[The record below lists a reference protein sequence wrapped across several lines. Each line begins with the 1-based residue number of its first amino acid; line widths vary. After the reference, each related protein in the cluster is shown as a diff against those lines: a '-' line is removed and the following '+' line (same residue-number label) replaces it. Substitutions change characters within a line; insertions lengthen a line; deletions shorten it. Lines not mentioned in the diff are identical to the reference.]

1 MYGAEA
7 PTTTLW
13 HNQCFTWVMGKKLIP
28 KIDFSGLDC
37 LATGALVIDADGRIV
52 YVNPAAETL
61 LGMSGVLLVAEPV
74 RQVFERSP
82 EVLSAIETARAEQ
95 ETVIEYELDLILGTH
110 PAVRVGCSISP
121 LERPPGAI
129 LVEMRA
135 VDPQLRIARLERARL
150 QQEANRELL
159 RNLAHEIK
167 NPLGGIRGAAQ
178 LLEHELPR
186 ESLREYT
193 QVIIKES
200 DRLQSLMERLLT
212 PHRTPRF
219 GAVNIHEVLERVRS
233 LVLAETPSVNV
244 RRDYDLSLPEIR
256 ADIEQLIQATLNVAR
271 NAVQA
276 MHGNGHGHGG
286 GHGSGSG
293 HGPGQAEI
301 VLKTRV
307 ARQIMLE
314 SRRYQLGMRVEIIDN
329 GPGIPPEI
337 REQIFYPLVSGREG
351 GSGLGLAVAQTLIA
365 QNHGTIDCE
374 SQPGHTVFSIF
385 LPLPISTP

>member
-1 MYGAEA
+1 MSMVSST
-7 PTTTLW
+7 PT
-13 HNQCFTWVMGKKLIP
+13 
-28 KIDFSGLDC
+28 DFLGLDC
-37 LATGALVIDADGRIV
+37 LSTGVMVLDADNRIH

-61 LGMSGVLLVAEPV
+61 LGMSGALLIGNAAE
-74 RQVFERSP
+74 QSFEHSL
-82 EVLSAIETARAEQ
+82 ELLQAVQTARSEQ
-95 ETVIEYELDLILGTH
+95 ETVIEYEIDVSVSGHL
-110 PAVRVGCSISP
+110 PVRVGCSVSP
-121 LERPPGAI
+121 LDKQPGAVLI
-129 LVEMRA
+129 EMRA
-135 VDPQLRIARLERARL
+135 VDPHLRIARLEQTRL

-212 PHRTPRF
+212 PHRTPHF

-233 LVLAETPSVNV
+233 LILAETPGVAL

-256 ADIEQLIQATLNVAR
+256 ADAEQLIQSTLNIAR

-276 MHGNGHGHGG
+276 MHGNG
-286 GHGSGSG
+286 
-293 HGPGQAEI
+293 EI
-301 VLKTRV
+301 VFRTRV
-307 ARQIMLE
+307 ARQITLE
-314 SRRYQLGMRVEIIDN
+314 SRRYRLGMRVEIIDN
-329 GPGIPPEI
+329 GPGVPDDI

-351 GSGLGLAVAQTLIA
+351 GSGLGLAVAQTLVA
-365 QNHGTIDCE
+365 QNHGTIECE
-374 SQPGHTVFSIF
+374 SRPGHTVFSIF
-385 LPLPISTP
+385 LPLTV

>member
-1 MYGAEA
+1 M
-7 PTTTLW
+7 PTTPT
-13 HNQCFTWVMGKKLIP
+13 
-28 KIDFSGLDC
+28 DFSGLD
-37 LATGALVIDADGRIV
+37 LLSTGAMILDGDNHILFI
-52 YVNPAAETL
+52 NPAGETL
-61 LGMSGVLLVAEPV
+61 LGVSGALLVGNLAEHALGGSLELLKAV
-74 RQVFERSP
+74 QTSRS
-82 EVLSAIETARAEQ
+82 EQ
-95 ETVIEYELDLILGTH
+95 ETVIEYELEVTVNGH
-110 PAVRVGCSISP
+110 PPIRIGCSISP
-121 LERPPGAI
+121 LEQPPQALLI
-129 LVEMRA
+129 EMRA
-135 VDPQLRIARLERARL
+135 ADPHLRIARLEQSRL

-212 PHRTPRF
+212 PHRMPRF

-233 LVLAETPSVNV
+233 LILAETPSVTL

-256 ADIEQLIQATLNVAR
+256 ADAEQLIQATLNIAR

-276 MHGNGHGHGG
+276 MHGNG
-286 GHGSGSG
+286 
-293 HGPGQAEI
+293 EI
-301 VLKTRV
+301 ILKTRV
-307 ARQIMLE
+307 ARQLTLE
-314 SRRYQLGMRVEIIDN
+314 SRRHRLGMRIDIIDN
-329 GPGIPPEI
+329 GPGIPDEI

-351 GSGLGLAVAQTLIA
+351 GSGLGLAVSQTLVA

-374 SQPGHTVFSIF
+374 SQPGRTAFSIF
-385 LPLPISTP
+385 LPIPV

>member
-1 MYGAEA
+1 MPASL
-7 PTTTLW
+7 P
-13 HNQCFTWVMGKKLIP
+13 
-28 KIDFSGLDC
+28 DFSGLDC
-37 LATGALVIDADGRIV
+37 LATGAMVLDADNIIR
-52 YVNPAAETL
+52 YVNPAGETL
-61 LGMSGVLLVAEPV
+61 LGVSGALLVGNAAD
-74 RQVFERSP
+74 QALDRST
-82 EVLSAIETARAEQ
+82 ELLKAIQTARSEE
-95 ETVIEYELDLILGTH
+95 ETVIEYELEVTVNGH
-110 PAVRVGCSISP
+110 PPIRIGCSITP
-121 LERPPGAI
+121 LEQPQQAVLI
-129 LVEMRA
+129 EMRA
-135 VDPQLRIARLERARL
+135 VDPHLRIARLEQARL

-233 LVLAETPSVNV
+233 LVMAETPSVSL
-244 RRDYDLSLPEIR
+244 RRNYDLSLPEIR
-256 ADIEQLIQATLNVAR
+256 ADAEQLIQATLNIAR

-276 MHGNGHGHGG
+276 IHGNGHGHGQG
-286 GHGSGSG
+286 
-293 HGPGQAEI
+293 EI
-301 VLKTRV
+301 IFKTRV
-307 ARQIMLE
+307 ARQITLE
-314 SRRYQLGMRVEIIDN
+314 SRRHRLGMRVEIIDN
-329 GPGIPPEI
+329 GPGIPDEI

-351 GSGLGLAVAQTLIA
+351 GSGLGLAVAQTLVA

-374 SQPGHTVFSIF
+374 SHPGHTAFSIF
-385 LPLPISTP
+385 LPITP

>member
-1 MYGAEA
+1 MSMPPFS
-7 PTTTLW
+7 PT
-13 HNQCFTWVMGKKLIP
+13 
-28 KIDFSGLDC
+28 DYSGLDY
-37 LATGALVIDADGRIV
+37 LSTGTMILDAGRRII

-61 LGMSGVLLVAEPV
+61 LGISGVLLLEDDAMT
-74 RQVFERSP
+74 VFERSP
-82 EVLSAIETARAEQ
+82 ELLAAVQTACAQQ
-95 ETVIEYELDLILGTH
+95 ETVIEYELDVVVSGH
-110 PAVRVGCSISP
+110 PPIRLSCSVSP
-121 LERPPGAI
+121 LDKPEDAVLI
-129 LVEMRA
+129 EMRA
-135 VDPQLRIARLERARL
+135 VDPHLRIARLEQARL

-212 PHRTPRF
+212 PHRMPRF

-233 LVLAETPSVNV
+233 LILAETPSMSL
-244 RRDYDLSLPEIR
+244 RRDYDISLPEIR
-256 ADIEQLIQATLNVAR
+256 ADAEQLIQATLNIAR

-276 MHGNGHGHGG
+276 MHGQG
-286 GHGSGSG
+286 
-293 HGPGQAEI
+293 EI
-301 VLKTRV
+301 IFKTRV
-307 ARQIMLE
+307 ARQITLE

-329 GPGIPPEI
+329 GPGIPDEI
-337 REQIFYPLVSGREG
+337 REQIFFPLVSGREG
-351 GSGLGLAVAQTLIA
+351 GSGLGLAVAQTLVA

-374 SQPGHTVFSIF
+374 SRPGRTSFSIF
-385 LPLPISTP
+385 LPLPG

>member
-1 MYGAEA
+1 MSL
-7 PTTTLW
+7 PPST
-13 HNQCFTWVMGKKLIP
+13 
-28 KIDFSGLDC
+28 DFSGLDC
-37 LATGALVIDADGRIV
+37 LATGTLVLDADGRIV
-52 YVNPAAETL
+52 FINPAAEAL
-61 LGMSGVLLVAEPV
+61 LGVSGALLIGEEALKA
-74 RQVFERSP
+74 FARSP
-82 EVLSAIETARAEQ
+82 ELLNAIQTARSEQ
-95 ETVIEYELDLILGTH
+95 EVVIEYELDLMMGGH
-110 PAVRVGCSISP
+110 PTLRVGCSVSP
-121 LERPPGAI
+121 LENPAHAMLI
-129 LVEMRA
+129 EMRA
-135 VDPQLRIARLERARL
+135 ADPQLRIARLERARL

-212 PHRTPRF
+212 PHRMPRF

-233 LVLAETPSVNV
+233 LILAETPSVAL
-244 RRDYDLSLPEIR
+244 RRDYDISLPEIH
-256 ADIEQLIQATLNVAR
+256 ADSEQLIQATLNVAR

-276 MHGNGHGHGG
+276 MHGQG
-286 GHGSGSG
+286 
-293 HGPGQAEI
+293 EI
-301 VLKTRV
+301 ILKTRV
-307 ARQIMLE
+307 ARQITLE
-314 SRRYQLGMRVEIIDN
+314 SRRYQLGMRIEIVDN
-329 GPGIPPEI
+329 GPGIPDEI

-351 GSGLGLAVAQTLIA
+351 GSGLGLAVAQTLVA

-385 LPLPISTP
+385 LPLPN

>member
-1 MYGAEA
+1 MKQLL
-7 PTTTLW
+7 PT
-13 HNQCFTWVMGKKLIP
+13 
-28 KIDFSGLDC
+28 DFSGLDC
-37 LATGALVIDADGRIV
+37 LATGTVVLDPGDRVR

-61 LGMSGVLLVAEPV
+61 LGMSGAVLVGERAGHA
-74 RQVFERSP
+74 FERSP
-82 EVLSAIETARAEQ
+82 ELLDAIDTARTEQ
-95 ETVIEYELDLILGTH
+95 ETVIEYELDVAVGQH
-110 PAVRVGCSISP
+110 PPIRIACSVSP
-121 LERPPGAI
+121 LDKPEQALLI
-129 LVEMRA
+129 EMRA
-135 VDPQLRIARLERARL
+135 IDPQLRIARLEQARL

-212 PHRTPRF
+212 PHRVPRF

-233 LVLAETPSVNV
+233 LILAETPSVTL
-244 RRDYDLSLPEIR
+244 RRDYDISLPEIR
-256 ADIEQLIQATLNVAR
+256 ADAEQLIQAVLNIAR

-276 MHGNGHGHGG
+276 MHGQG
-286 GHGSGSG
+286 
-293 HGPGQAEI
+293 EI
-301 VLKTRV
+301 IFRTRV
-307 ARQIMLE
+307 ARQITLE
-314 SRRYQLGMRVEIIDN
+314 SRRYRLGMRVEIIDN
-329 GPGIPPEI
+329 GPGVPDDI

-374 SQPGHTVFSIF
+374 SRPGHTVFSIF
-385 LPLPISTP
+385 LPLPG

>member
-1 MYGAEA
+1 MSFPDSE
-7 PTTTLW
+7 
-13 HNQCFTWVMGKKLIP
+13 
-28 KIDFSGLDC
+28 FSGLDS
-37 LATGALVIDADGRIV
+37 LSTGTLVLDADSVIR
-52 YVNPAAETL
+52 YVNPAIETL
-61 LGMSGVLLVAEPV
+61 LGVSGVLLLGDAAEHAFV
-74 RQVFERSP
+74 RSP
-82 EVLSAIETARAEQ
+82 EFLAAIQTARSEL
-95 ETVIEYELDLILGTH
+95 ETVIEYELDVAVNGH
-110 PAVRVGCSISP
+110 PPIRVGCNISP
-121 LERPPGAI
+121 LDHPPHCV

-135 VDPQLRIARLERARL
+135 VDPHLRIARLEQARL

-200 DRLQSLMERLLT
+200 DRLQTLMERLLT

-233 LVLAETPSVNV
+233 LILAETPSVIL
-244 RRDYDLSLPEIR
+244 RRDYDISLPEIR
-256 ADIEQLIQATLNVAR
+256 ADAEQLIQATLNIAR

-276 MHGNGHGHGG
+276 MHGQGR
-286 GHGSGSG
+286 
-293 HGPGQAEI
+293 I
-301 VLKTRV
+301 VFRTRV
-307 ARQIMLE
+307 ARQITLE
-314 SRRYQLGMRVEIIDN
+314 SRRHKLGMRVEIIDD
-329 GPGIPPEI
+329 GPGIPDDI

-351 GSGLGLAVAQTLIA
+351 GSGLGLAVSQTLVA

-374 SQPGHTVFSIF
+374 SEPGRTVFSIF
-385 LPLPISTP
+385 LPLPV

>member
-1 MYGAEA
+1 MSMSLPP
-7 PTTTLW
+7 PTD
-13 HNQCFTWVMGKKLIP
+13 FT
-28 KIDFSGLDC
+28 GLDC
-37 LATGALVIDADGRIV
+37 LSTGTLVLDADGRIV
-52 YVNPAAETL
+52 FINPAAETL
-61 LGMSGVLLVAEPV
+61 LGVSGALLVGEDVLKA
-74 RQVFERSP
+74 FARSP
-82 EVLSAIETARAEQ
+82 ELLNAIQTARSEQ
-95 ETVIEYELDLILGTH
+95 EVVIEYELDLMMGGH
-110 PAVRVGCSISP
+110 PTLRVGCSVTP
-121 LERPPGAI
+121 LDNPPHAM

-135 VDPQLRIARLERARL
+135 ADPQLRIARLERARL

-212 PHRTPRF
+212 PHRMPRF

-233 LVLAETPSVNV
+233 LILAETPSVAL
-244 RRDYDLSLPEIR
+244 RRDYDISLPEIH
-256 ADIEQLIQATLNVAR
+256 ADSEQLIQATLNVAR

-276 MHGNGHGHGG
+276 MHGQG
-286 GHGSGSG
+286 
-293 HGPGQAEI
+293 EI
-301 VLKTRV
+301 ILKTRV
-307 ARQIMLE
+307 ARQITLE
-314 SRRYQLGMRVEIIDN
+314 SRRYQLGMRVEIVDN
-329 GPGIPPEI
+329 GPGIPDEI

-351 GSGLGLAVAQTLIA
+351 GSGLGLAVAQTLVA

-385 LPLPISTP
+385 LPLPN

>member
-1 MYGAEA
+1 MSMPPSSLNE
-7 PTTTLW
+7 
-13 HNQCFTWVMGKKLIP
+13 
-28 KIDFSGLDC
+28 FSGLDC
-37 LATGALVIDADGRIV
+37 LSTGTIVLDAGGCID

-61 LGMSGVLLVAEPV
+61 LGVSGVLLVGEDAM
-74 RQVFERSP
+74 QVFENSP
-82 EVLSAIETARAEQ
+82 ELLNAIHTARSKQ
-95 ETVIEYELDLILGTH
+95 EIVIEYEFDLVVNGHLPI
-110 PAVRVGCSISP
+110 RVGCSISP
-121 LERPPGAI
+121 LEKPQHAVLI
-129 LVEMRA
+129 EMRA
-135 VDPQLRIARLERARL
+135 ADPQLRIARLERARL

-233 LVLAETPSVNV
+233 LILAETPSVAL
-244 RRDYDLSLPEIR
+244 RRDYDTSLPEIR
-256 ADIEQLIQATLNVAR
+256 ADAEQLIQAMLNIAR

-276 MHGNGHGHGG
+276 MHGQG
-286 GHGSGSG
+286 
-293 HGPGQAEI
+293 EI
-301 VLKTRV
+301 ILKTRV
-307 ARQIMLE
+307 ARQITLE
-314 SRRYQLGMRVEIIDN
+314 SRHFRLGMCIEIIDN
-329 GPGIPPEI
+329 GPGIPDEI

-374 SQPGHTVFSIF
+374 SRPG
-385 LPLPISTP
+385 

>member
-1 MYGAEA
+1 MSMTPSS
-7 PTTTLW
+7 PT
-13 HNQCFTWVMGKKLIP
+13 G
-28 KIDFSGLDC
+28 FSGLDC
-37 LATGALVIDADGRIV
+37 LSTGALVLDAEDRIA

-61 LGMSGVLLVAEPV
+61 LGVSGALLLGDRAGAA
-74 RQVFERSP
+74 FDRSP
-82 EVLSAIETARAEQ
+82 EFLDAILAARTTQ
-95 ETVIEYELDLILGTH
+95 ETVIEYELDVSVSGH
-110 PAVRVGCSISP
+110 PPIRLGCSVSP
-121 LERPPGAI
+121 LDAWPGSVLI
-129 LVEMRA
+129 EMRA
-135 VDPQLRIARLERARL
+135 VDPHLRIARLEQARL

-212 PHRTPRF
+212 PHRMPRF

-233 LVLAETPSVNV
+233 LILAETPSVTL
-244 RRDYDLSLPEIR
+244 RRDYDISLPEIR
-256 ADIEQLIQATLNVAR
+256 ADAEQLIQATLNIAR

-276 MHGNGHGHGG
+276 MHGDGHGHGR
-286 GHGSGSG
+286 
-293 HGPGQAEI
+293 GQGEI
-301 VLKTRV
+301 IFRTRV
-307 ARQIMLE
+307 ARQITLE

-329 GPGIPPEI
+329 GPGIPDEI

-351 GSGLGLAVAQTLIA
+351 GSGLGLAVAQTLVA

-374 SQPGHTVFSIF
+374 SRPGHTVFSIF
-385 LPLPISTP
+385 LPLPG

>member
-1 MYGAEA
+1 MSMTPA
-7 PTTTLW
+7 PS
-13 HNQCFTWVMGKKLIP
+13 P
-28 KIDFSGLDC
+28 DFSGLDC
-37 LATGALVIDADGRIV
+37 LSTGAMVLDGDNRIL
-52 YVNPAAETL
+52 YVNPAGETL
-61 LGMSGVLLVAEPV
+61 LGVSGALLVGNLAE
-74 RQVFERSP
+74 QALDRSI
-82 EVLSAIETARAEQ
+82 ELLKAIQTSRSEQ
-95 ETVIEYELDLILGTH
+95 ETVIEYELEVTVNGH
-110 PAVRVGCSISP
+110 PPIRIGCSISP
-121 LERPPGAI
+121 LEQPPQAV

-135 VDPQLRIARLERARL
+135 VDPHLRIARLEQARL

-200 DRLQSLMERLLT
+200 DRLQSLMEQLLT
-212 PHRTPRF
+212 PHRMPRF

-233 LVLAETPSVNV
+233 LVLAETPSVTL

-256 ADIEQLIQATLNVAR
+256 ADAEQLIQATLNIAR

-276 MHGNGHGHGG
+276 MHGQGD
-286 GHGSGSG
+286 
-293 HGPGQAEI
+293 I
-301 VLKTRV
+301 ILRTRV
-307 ARQIMLE
+307 ARQITLE
-314 SRRYQLGMRVEIIDN
+314 SRRHRLGMRVEIIDN
-329 GPGIPPEI
+329 GPGIPDEI

-351 GSGLGLAVAQTLIA
+351 GSGLGLAVSQTLVA

-374 SQPGHTVFSIF
+374 SQPGHTAFSIF
-385 LPLPISTP
+385 LPIPL

>member
-1 MYGAEA
+1 MV
-7 PTTTLW
+7 L
-13 HNQCFTWVMGKKLIP
+13 
-28 KIDFSGLDC
+28 
-37 LATGALVIDADGRIV
+37 DADGRIL

-61 LGMSGVLLVAEPV
+61 LGVSGALLVGGDADIML
-74 RQVFERSP
+74 ERSP
-82 EVLSAIETARAEQ
+82 ELLKAVQTARSEQ
-95 ETVIEYELDLILGTH
+95 ETVIEYELDLVVSGH
-110 PAVRVGCSISP
+110 PPIRIGCSISP
-121 LERPPGAI
+121 LESSPQAI
-129 LVEMRA
+129 LIEMGA
-135 VDPQLRIARLERARL
+135 VDPHLRIARLEQSRL

-212 PHRTPRF
+212 PHRTPHF
-219 GAVNIHEVLERVRS
+219 GAINIHEVLERVRS
-233 LVLAETPSVNV
+233 LILAETPSITL
-244 RRDYDLSLPEIR
+244 RRDYDISLPDIR
-256 ADIEQLIQATLNVAR
+256 ADAEQLIQATLNIAR

-276 MHGNGHGHGG
+276 MR
-286 GHGSGSG
+286 
-293 HGPGQAEI
+293 GQGEL
-301 VLKTRV
+301 VFRTRV
-307 ARQIMLE
+307 SRQITLE
-314 SRRYQLGMRVEIIDN
+314 SRRYRLGLRIEIIDN
-329 GPGIPPEI
+329 GPGIPEDI
-337 REQIFYPLVSGREG
+337 RDQIFYPLVSGREG

-385 LPLPISTP
+385 LPIAT

>member
-1 MYGAEA
+1 MRMMTSFPSE
-7 PTTTLW
+7 
-13 HNQCFTWVMGKKLIP
+13 
-28 KIDFSGLDC
+28 FSGLDC
-37 LATGALVIDADGRIV
+37 LATGAMVLDADSRIR

-61 LGMSGVLLVAEPV
+61 LGLSGALLVGDDAG
-74 RQVFERSP
+74 RTFERSP
-82 EVLSAIETARAEQ
+82 ELLAAIQTMRSEQ
-95 ETVIEYELDLILGTH
+95 ETVIEYELDVVVGGH
-110 PAVRVGCSISP
+110 PPIRIGCSISP
-121 LERPPGAI
+121 LENPPHAVLI
-129 LVEMRA
+129 EMRA
-135 VDPQLRIARLERARL
+135 VDPHLRIARLEQARL

-212 PHRTPRF
+212 PHRMPRF

-233 LVLAETPSVNV
+233 LILAETPSVTL
-244 RRDYDLSLPEIR
+244 RRDYDISLPDIR
-256 ADIEQLIQATLNVAR
+256 ADAEQLIQATLNIAR

-276 MHGNGHGHGG
+276 MYGNGHGHGQG
-286 GHGSGSG
+286 
-293 HGPGQAEI
+293 EI
-301 VLKTRV
+301 VFRTRV
-307 ARQIMLE
+307 ARQITLE

-329 GPGIPPEI
+329 GPGIPEDI

-351 GSGLGLAVAQTLIA
+351 GSGLGLAVSQTLAA
-365 QNHGTIDCE
+365 QNHGTIECE
-374 SQPGHTVFSIF
+374 SRPGHTVFSIF
-385 LPLPISTP
+385 LPLPT

>member
-1 MYGAEA
+1 MSTMPPPPPELA
-7 PTTTLW
+7 
-13 HNQCFTWVMGKKLIP
+13 
-28 KIDFSGLDC
+28 GLD
-37 LATGALVIDADGRIV
+37 LLSTGAVVVDADSIIQ

-61 LGMSGVLLVAEPV
+61 LGISGILLAGGHVD
-74 RQVFERSP
+74 QVFERSP
-82 EVLSAIETARAEQ
+82 ELLAAVRTARLSQ
-95 ETVIEYELDLILGTH
+95 ETVIEYELDVVVNGH
-110 PAVRVGCSISP
+110 PPIRLGCSISP
-121 LERPPGAI
+121 VDAPQQGVLLE
-129 LVEMRA
+129 LRA
-135 VDPQLRIARLERARL
+135 VDPQLRIARLEQARL

-233 LVLAETPSVNV
+233 LILAETPTGI
-244 RRDYDLSLPEIR
+244 RLKRDYDISLPEVR
-256 ADIEQLIQATLNVAR
+256 ADSEQLIQAVLNIAR

-276 MHGNGHGHGG
+276 MHGKG
-286 GHGSGSG
+286 
-293 HGPGQAEI
+293 EI
-301 VLKTRV
+301 IFKTRV
-307 ARQIMLE
+307 ARQITLE
-314 SRRYQLGMRVEIIDN
+314 SRRHRLGLRVEIIDN
-329 GPGIPPEI
+329 GPGIPDEI

-351 GSGLGLAVAQTLIA
+351 GSGLGLAVAQTLVA

-374 SQPGHTVFSIF
+374 SRPGHTMFYIF
-385 LPLPISTP
+385 LPLPV

>member
-1 MYGAEA
+1 
-7 PTTTLW
+7 
-13 HNQCFTWVMGKKLIP
+13 MGKKLTP
-28 KIDFSGLDC
+28 PFDFSGLDC
-37 LATGALVIDADGRIV
+37 LSASALVLDAEGRII
-52 YVNPAAETL
+52 YVNPAAESL
-61 LGMSGVLLVAEPV
+61 MGISGALLVGELAA
-74 RQVFERSP
+74 QVFERSP
-82 EVLSAIETARAEQ
+82 ELLITIQTARTGQ
-95 ETVIEYELDLILGTH
+95 ETVIEYELDLVASSH
-110 PAVRVGCSISP
+110 PTVRVGCSVSP
-121 LERPPGAI
+121 LEHPPQAVLI
-129 LVEMRA
+129 EMRA
-135 VDPQLRIARLERARL
+135 ADPQLRIARLERARL
-150 QQEANRELL
+150 QQEANRDLL

-233 LVLAETPSVNV
+233 LVLAETPSMKL

-276 MHGNGHGHGG
+276 MHGQG
-286 GHGSGSG
+286 
-293 HGPGQAEI
+293 EI
-301 VLKTRV
+301 IFKTRV

-314 SRRYQLGMRVEIIDN
+314 SRRYQLGMQVEIVDN
-329 GPGIPPEI
+329 GPGIPDEI

-351 GSGLGLAVAQTLIA
+351 GSGLGLAVAQTLVA
-365 QNHGTIDCE
+365 QNHGTIDCD
-374 SQPGHTVFSIF
+374 SRPGYTVFSIF
-385 LPLPISTP
+385 LPLPN

>member
-1 MYGAEA
+1 M
-7 PTTTLW
+7 PSSSSS
-13 HNQCFTWVMGKKLIP
+13 
-28 KIDFSGLDC
+28 DFSGLDC
-37 LATGALVIDADGRIV
+37 LSTGTMVLDADDRIQF
-52 YVNPAAETL
+52 VNPATETL
-61 LGMSGVLLVAEPV
+61 LGVSGALMVGDAVEHA
-74 RQVFERSP
+74 FERSP
-82 EVLSAIETARAEQ
+82 ELLTAIRAARTAQ
-95 ETVIEYELDLILGTH
+95 ETVIEYELEVAVNGH
-110 PAVRVGCSISP
+110 PPIRLGCSLTP
-121 LERPPGAI
+121 LDKPPQAI
-129 LVEMRA
+129 LIEMRA
-135 VDPQLRIARLERARL
+135 VDPHLRIARLEHSRL

-212 PHRTPRF
+212 PHRMPRF

-233 LVLAETPSVNV
+233 LILAETPSVSL
-244 RRDYDLSLPEIR
+244 RRDYDISLPDIR
-256 ADIEQLIQATLNVAR
+256 ADSEQLIQATLNIAR

-276 MHGNGHGHGG
+276 MHGNGHGHGQG
-286 GHGSGSG
+286 
-293 HGPGQAEI
+293 EI
-301 VLKTRV
+301 IFKTRV
-307 ARQIMLE
+307 SRQITLE
-314 SRRYQLGMRVEIIDN
+314 SRRYRLGMRVDIIDN
-329 GPGIPPEI
+329 GPGIPDDI

-374 SQPGHTVFSIF
+374 SVPGHTVFSIF
-385 LPLPISTP
+385 LPLPL

>member
-1 MYGAEA
+1 MTSPSSDGY
-7 PTTTLW
+7 
-13 HNQCFTWVMGKKLIP
+13 
-28 KIDFSGLDC
+28 SGLDC
-37 LATGALVIDADGRIV
+37 LSTGALILDADGRIT

-61 LGMSGVLLVAEPV
+61 LGVSGALLVGESD
-74 RQVFERSP
+74 RQTFEHSP
-82 EVLSAIETARAEQ
+82 EFLNAIQTARSEQ
-95 ETVIEYELDLILGTH
+95 ETIIEYELDLVVNSHQPI
-110 PAVRVGCSISP
+110 RVGCSISP
-121 LERPPGAI
+121 LEIPQDAVLI
-129 LVEMRA
+129 EMRA
-135 VDPQLRIARLERARL
+135 VDPQLRIARLERSRM

-178 LLEHELPR
+178 LLERELPR

-212 PHRTPRF
+212 PHRLPRF

-233 LVLAETPSVNV
+233 LILAETPSMLL

-256 ADIEQLIQATLNVAR
+256 ADAEQLIQATLNIAR

-276 MHGNGHGHGG
+276 MHGQG
-286 GHGSGSG
+286 
-293 HGPGQAEI
+293 EI
-301 VLKTRV
+301 ILKTRV
-307 ARQIMLE
+307 ARQITLE

-329 GPGIPPEI
+329 GPGIPEDI

-351 GSGLGLAVAQTLIA
+351 GSGLGLAVAQTLVA

-374 SQPGHTVFSIF
+374 SQPGQTVFSIF
-385 LPLPISTP
+385 LPLLT

>member
-1 MYGAEA
+1 MPSSPASYA
-7 PTTTLW
+7 
-13 HNQCFTWVMGKKLIP
+13 
-28 KIDFSGLDC
+28 GLDQLTTGVVVFS
-37 LATGALVIDADGRIV
+37 LAGIIG
-52 YVNPAAETL
+52 YVNPSAETL
-61 LGMSGVLLVAEPV
+61 LGVSGALLVGEPIH
-74 RQVFERSP
+74 QVFERSP
-82 EVLSAIETARAEQ
+82 ELMAAVQTALQTR
-95 ETVIEYELDLILGTH
+95 ETVIEYELDVVVNAH
-110 PAVRVGCSISP
+110 PP
-121 LERPPGAI
+121 LRLSCTITPYDVPHEGI
-129 LVEMRA
+129 FMEMRS
-135 VDPQLRIARLERARL
+135 VDPHLRIARLEQTRL

-186 ESLREYT
+186 ASLREYT

-233 LVLAETPSVNV
+233 LILAETPNGMSLQ
-244 RRDYDLSLPEIR
+244 RDYDTSLPDLR
-256 ADIEQLIQATLNVAR
+256 ADSEQLIQAVLNVAR

-276 MHGNGHGHGG
+276 MNNEGK
-286 GHGSGSG
+286 
-293 HGPGQAEI
+293 I
-301 VLKTRV
+301 IFRTRV
-307 ARQIMLE
+307 ARQSTFE
-314 SRRYQLGMRVEIIDN
+314 SRRHQLGLRIEIIDN
-329 GPGIPPEI
+329 GPGIPEDI

-374 SQPGHTVFSIF
+374 SHPGCTVFYLF
-385 LPLPISTP
+385 LPIPA